1 MKDVV
6 VGLSLMPSADFH
18 AATEP
23 LFASGRVEAVE
34 WSVDMGFDARPPD
47 WLEAHVRSFG
57 EIGRLYGHGVEMSPF
72 SADAGPAQRRWLE
85 DLERAAEAAPFAHF
99 SEHFGF
105 MSAAGFEGGTPLPV
119 PRSRAALDL
128 GEERFIELRRRV
140 GCPVGVENLAFAFG
154 PGDVRAQPDFLRE
167 LCARIDGF
175 LLFDAHNLYC
185 QAANF
190 PSAVAGETALDRAKA
205 LALAYP
211 LERVREIHVAGGS
224 IAHPGRP
231 FRRDSHDRETPS
243 DVLELVRFVV
253 GRCPDL
259 EVVILERSDRTLFG
273 ADEARAFRAEF
284 EALRAVVKSATKVA
298 TSIERE
304 SAPGEARIEDDRGS
318 LAASQRAVL
327 GALSSGEPA
336 AGVVARLCSDAELGP
351 YRAWFEGWDES
362 AIDVASSLVA
372 EWSVEPP
379 HPERA
384 SQVAVVQTALHRP
397 ARRLRVPIP
406 RPGPGQALLRV
417 RASGICGTDVHIREG
432 RFALPLPLRMG
443 HEPVGEIEALGE
455 GVRSVA
461 IGDRVGVPWVQAGC
475 GRCAACNRGRVW
487 ACVDP
492 TTWIQNG
499 GGHAELVVVEAQG
512 CVRLPDAV
520 PFDVAAPMMCAGFTV
535 MSSYRAANPRPGERV
550 AVLGL
555 GGLGHLGVQIAR
567 AMGHDVVAL
576 TGSADKVEDARA
588 LGATDALLVNDDVGS
603 ALEARGGADVILATT
618 SSIDAVSSAVRGL
631 RPGGRLVL
639 AGLGPGALSIDPMT
653 LILAQASVV
662 GGMPTERAHL
672 MDALELVASGAVRP
686 WVERYPLGL
695 AERAFARV
703 RDGRVRFRAVLE
715 P

>member
-1 MKDVV
+1 MGDVV

-18 AATEP
+18 AASAP
-23 LFASGRVEAVE
+23 LFEAGLVDAVE

-47 WLEAHVRSFG
+47 WLDAHVRAYG
-57 EIGRLYGHGVEMSPF
+57 ELGRLYGHGVEMSPF
-72 SADAGPAQRRWLE
+72 SAHESAAQRTWL
-85 DLERAAEAAPFAHF
+85 DDVERAAAAAPYVHF

-105 MSAAGFEGGTPLPV
+105 MSAAGFEGGTPLPL
-119 PRSRAALDL
+119 PTSRAALDL
-128 GEERFIELRRRV
+128 GEERFGELRRRV
-140 GCPVGVENLAFAFG
+140 GRPVGVENLAFAFG
-154 PGDVRAQPDFLRE
+154 PKDVRAQPAFLRE

-185 QAANF
+185 QAENF
-190 PSAVAGETALDRAKA
+190 PGAARGDTALERAME

-211 LERVREIHVAGGS
+211 LDRVREIHVAGGS

-253 GRCPDL
+253 ARCPNL
-259 EVVILERSDRTLFG
+259 EVVLLERSDRTLFG
-273 ADEARAFRAEF
+273 ASEVASFHAEF
-284 EALRAVVKSATKVA
+284 RALRAATKDA
-298 TSIERE
+298 TK
-304 SAPGEARIEDDRGS
+304 APLPELIPRAPELRIEDERAS
-318 LAASQRAVL
+318 LAAAQGGVL
-327 GALSSGEPA
+327 AALSSGDLGA
-336 AGVVARLCSDAELGP
+336 DVVARLRGAAELAP
-351 YRAWFEGWDES
+351 YDDWFASWDPS
-362 AIDVASSLVA
+362 AVDVASALVA
-372 EWSVEPP
+372 EWSLEPP
-379 HPERA
+379 PTGVS

-397 ARRLRVPIP
+397 ARRLRVAIP

-443 HEPVGEIEALGE
+443 HEPVGEVEALGD
-455 GVRSVA
+455 GVRSLA

-475 GRCAACNRGRVW
+475 GRCPGCARGRLW

-499 GGHAELVVVEAQG
+499 GGHAELVVTEAAG
-512 CVRLPDAV
+512 CVRLPDAI
-520 PFDVAAPMMCAGFTV
+520 PFEEAAPIMCAGFTV
-535 MSSYRAANPRPGERV
+535 MSSYRAAHPRPGERV

-567 AMGHDVVAL
+567 AYGHDVVVL
-576 TGSADKVEDARA
+576 TSSADKADEARR
-588 LGATDALLVNDDVGS
+588 LGAASAIVATDEVGA
-603 ALEARGGADVILATT
+603 ALEANGGADVILATT
-618 SSIDAVSSAVRGL
+618 SSMDAVSSAARGL
-631 RPGGRLVL
+631 RAGGRLVL
-639 AGLGPGALSIDPMT
+639 CGLGPGALSIDPMT
-653 LILAQASVV
+653 LILAQASIV
-662 GGMPTERAHL
+662 GGLPTERAHL
-672 MDALELVASGAVRP
+672 VDALDLVARGAVRP

>member
-1 MKDVV
+1 MRDVV

-18 AATEP
+18 AAAEP
-23 LFASGRVEAVE
+23 LFAGGLVDAVE
-34 WSVDMGFDARPPD
+34 WSVDMGFDVRPPD
-47 WLEAHVRSFG
+47 WLEAQVRAYG
-57 EIGRLYGHGVEMSPF
+57 ELGRLYGHGVEMSPF
-72 SADAGPAQRRWLE
+72 SADASPALRRWLE
-85 DLERAAEAAPFAHF
+85 DVERAAAAAPFTHF

-105 MSAAGFEGGTPLPV
+105 MSAAGFEGGTPLPL
-119 PRSRAALDL
+119 PTSRAALDL
-128 GEERFIELRRRV
+128 GEERFGELRRRV
-140 GCPVGVENLAFAFG
+140 GRPVGVENLAFAFG
-154 PGDVRAQPDFLRE
+154 SSDVRAQPGFLSE

-185 QAANF
+185 QAENF
-190 PSAVAGETALDRAKA
+190 PDAATGATALERAME

-211 LERVREIHVAGGS
+211 LDRVREIHVAGGS

-243 DVLELVRFVV
+243 DVLELVRFAVA
-253 GRCPDL
+253 RCPNL

-273 ADEARAFRAEF
+273 AGEAASFRAEF
-284 EALRAVVKSATKVA
+284 TALRSAVKDAAKSPPTAVPA
-298 TSIERE
+298 R
-304 SAPGEARIEDDRGS
+304 APELRIEDDRAT
-318 LAASQRAVL
+318 LAAAQRGVL
-327 GALSSGEPA
+327 GLLSSGGPA
-336 AGVVARLCSDAELGP
+336 DEVVARLRADAELAAYG
-351 YRAWFEGWDES
+351 AWFEGWDAS
-362 AIDVASSLVA
+362 AIDVASALVA
-372 EWSVEPP
+372 EWSLEPP
-379 HPERA
+379 PLGVA

-406 RPGPGQALLRV
+406 RPGSGQALLRV

-443 HEPVGEIEALGE
+443 HEPVGEVEALGE
-455 GVRSVA
+455 GVHSLA

-475 GRCAACNRGRVW
+475 GRCPACARGRLW
-487 ACVDP
+487 ACVEP

-499 GGHAELVVVEAQG
+499 GGHAELVVVEAAG
-512 CVRLPDAV
+512 CVRLPDAI
-520 PFDVAAPMMCAGFTV
+520 PFEEAAPMMCAGFTV

-555 GGLGHLGVQIAR
+555 GGLGHLAVQIAR
-567 AMGHDVVAL
+567 AYGHDVVAI
-576 TGSADKVEDARA
+576 TGSSDKVDESRS
-588 LGATDALLVNDDVGS
+588 LGAADAILTRDDVGA

-639 AGLGPGALSIDPMT
+639 CGLGPGALSIDPMT
-653 LILAQASVV
+653 LILAQASIV
-662 GGMPTERAHL
+662 GGLPTERAHL
-672 MDALELVASGAVRP
+672 VDALELVARGAVRP
-686 WVERYPLGL
+686 WVERYPLAL